1 MKYKMNIAFIYFRP
15 FVPEYGGVER
25 VTDIL
30 AKELIKK
37 GHNVKY
43 LSFYKLDTDYK
54 LPVENY
60 YFPNQE
66 YINEENI
73 VFFLVDDKN

>member
-1 MKYKMNIAFIYFRP
+1 MNIAFIYFRP

-37 GHNVKY
+37 SHNVKY
-43 LSFYKLDTDYK
+43 LSFYKLDT
-54 LPVENY
+54 V
-60 YFPNQE
+60 
-66 YINEENI
+66 
-73 VFFLVDDKN
+73 